1 MARPVSDIVKKE
13 IIEFKDAVS
22 RLRSGAL
29 DDLEFKK
36 IRLLYGIYGQKQ
48 KSDEGIQMIRV
59 KIPGGIMNSEQMRAL
74 SILAEKYSTGIGH
87 ITTRQ
92 NFQFHFIKLD
102 DVPAILE
109 LLDSVGLTSRE
120 GCGNSWRNIVGSP
133 LDGIHKDSVFD
144 TYPYLDATFKH
155 FLRHPEFQKLP
166 RKFKVNF
173 SSGEG
178 DLGQTSMN
186 CIGAIAKIQN
196 GKRGFKVLVGGGLG
210 ASPHHAQLFSEFMP
224 EELLIP
230 YMEAITRHFNKVGQR
245 ENQMMARIKFL
256 VAKEGIE
263 TFKANVEKEYQAQK
277 IKEIKV
283 AIPAEKIPDV
293 KVVSGGAIPPAFEA
307 WKRVQ
312 TFEQKQNG
320 FSYVFLKMIIGDL
333 TAKQFIQIADLLDKY
348 GNGEIRTTNEQDF
361 VIPWVKNES
370 LTALYADLVKIGLA
384 EVGSN
389 RIEDVLSCPG
399 GHTCNLAIT
408 KSKHLGSYL
417 TDYIKEKYPS
427 ANPANEDL
435 KGILIKISGCPNS
448 CSQHRGAPIGFQGGV
463 MNVSGKKAPV
473 YQLYLG
479 GEIMSSTVKT
489 GKAIAKYPAR
499 NVPKVIDSLIEMYRK
514 DKGKNFVE
522 WANSQQP
529 STVME
534 ALKPFQQITVAD
546 VELFKEPN
554 ENEDFVFT
562 GIGEAECAI

>member
-1 MARPVSDIVKKE
+1 MARPVSELIKKE
-13 IIEFKDAVS
+13 IAAFKEQVAK
-22 RLRSGAL
+22 LRSGELPDA
-29 DDLEFKK
+29 EFKK
-36 IRLLYGIYGQKQ
+36 FRLLYGIYGQRQ
-48 KSDEGIQMIRV
+48 KSAEGIQMIRV
-59 KIPGGIMNSEQMRAL
+59 KIPGGIMNAEQLRAL
-74 SILAEKYSTGIGH
+74 SVVAEKYSTGLGH

-109 LLDSVGLTSRE
+109 ILDSVALTSRE

-133 LDGIHKDSVFD
+133 LDGIHKDSVFE
-144 TYPYLDATFKH
+144 TYPYLQETFKH

-210 ASPHHAQLFSEFMP
+210 ASPHPAQLFSDFMP

-230 YMEAITRHFNKVGQR
+230 YMEAITRHFNKVGPR
-245 ENQMMARIKFL
+245 ENQMMARLKFL

-277 IKEIKV
+277 TKEIKV

-293 KVVSGGAIPPAFEA
+293 KIVSGGSISPAYEA

-312 TFEQKQNG
+312 VFAQKHNG

-333 TAKQFIQIADLLDKY
+333 TAKQFLQIADLVDKY
-348 GNGEIRTTNEQDF
+348 GSGEIRTTTEQDF
-361 VIPWVKNES
+361 VIPWIKNES
-370 LTALYADLVKIGLA
+370 LPALYEDLVKIGLA

-417 TDYIKEKYPS
+417 TDYIKDKYPS
-427 ANPANEDL
+427 TNAVNEDL
-435 KGILIKISGCPNS
+435 KGVLIKISGCPNS
-448 CSQHRGAPIGFQGGV
+448 V
-463 MNVSGKKAPV
+463 
-473 YQLYLG
+473 
-479 GEIMSSTVKT
+479 
-489 GKAIAKYPAR
+489 
-499 NVPKVIDSLIEMYRK
+499 
-514 DKGKNFVE
+514 
-522 WANSQQP
+522 
-529 STVME
+529 
-534 ALKPFQQITVAD
+534 
-546 VELFKEPN
+546 
-554 ENEDFVFT
+554 
-562 GIGEAECAI
+562 